1 MILATLFV
9 LFYWIFS
16 AIGAQESFTEKVAGQ
31 TAVDILGHI
40 GENQRAALAK
50 HREASDGRVFPE
62 TAITAI
68 SWEETERGLLL
79 MLKTPVVMGRAHPN
93 VSVTLT
99 EPMFIERL
107 DDLLEFDTQHLRF
120 LPSVREEIKKQAG
133 ALIRHKLKYPYLFNK
148 EPKGAR

>member
-1 MILATLFV
+1 MILAILFV
-9 LFYWIFS
+9 LFYWMFS
-16 AIGAQESFTEKVAGQ
+16 AIGSQESFTEKVAGQ
-31 TAVDILGHI
+31 TAVDILDHI
-40 GENQRAALAK
+40 GKNQRAALAK
-50 HREASDGRVFPE
+50 HREGSDGQALPGTV
-62 TAITAI
+62 ITTVT
-68 SWEETERGLLL
+68 WEETEKGLLL
-79 MLKTPVVMGRAHPN
+79 MLKTPIAMDKAHPN

-107 DDLLEFDTQHLRF
+107 DDLLEFDTRHLRF